1 MAVELTPEQQQA
13 AQAYAQ
19 SNPAAGR
26 SLVSSDPEQTLANI
40 TQANYDN
47 YLRDIQPTELELI
60 DKAKSDTSLIDQAVA
75 DRDASTPLM
84 QGIIDRNASRY
95 GASLTPAQMQEQ
107 RRTLQRGTTLGG
119 IQGVNDARVAQKDS
133 NRALMA
139 DLIDIGQGVNR
150 SSLGS
155 LANAAGAQSQRK
167 QAYDSARAQHK
178 SQVFGTLGTL
188 AAAAFFL

>member
-95 GASLTPAQMQEQ
+95 GASLTPAQMQQ
-107 RRTLQRGTTLGG
+107 YLKRFVPLACNYWPINTNLL
-119 IQGVNDARVAQKDS
+119 DYLVAVPTHPQDC
-133 NRALMA
+133 
-139 DLIDIGQGVNR
+139 
-150 SSLGS
+150 
-155 LANAAGAQSQRK
+155 
-167 QAYDSARAQHK
+167 
-178 SQVFGTLGTL
+178 
-188 AAAAFFL
+188 